1 MNPHQASN
9 FKFTKPAFFRF
20 LLITSMILCCTLSAT
35 MAQRKPKRISNSVTV
50 TRIAY
55 KGWKDALLLS
65 NGKVE
70 AVIVPSVGR
79 VMQFRFVGEEGVFWE
94 NSEVAGQPV
103 NPEAK
108 DWINFGGDKPWPSPQ
123 SEWPKITPRAWPPP
137 IGFDASEWTTKIL
150 HCTEGKTLRMCSSDA
165 SQLKEPLIMSLRLES
180 SIDVHYG
187 IRVQRDFFLDPKKQE
202 LSVHTMFKKI
212 SGNPVKVGVWVITQM
227 NEGEMIFV
235 PVPKNSQYKEGYD
248 KQSKEL
254 PEYFKVENGLIALKR
269 DAKKSTKIGNTAS
282 SLLWVGPK
290 HVLKIDSPREP
301 NAEYPDNGSSAEVYT
316 NLDPLKYVELE
327 MLGPVKELKVGDWV
341 SRTNMYTL
349 LRRTE
354 KTPETEA
361 RKILSR

>member
-1 MNPHQASN
+1 MNPHQAIN
-9 FKFTKPAFFRF
+9 FKFAKTAFFR
-20 LLITSMILCCTLSAT
+20 LLVSILISCCALSAT
-35 MAQRKPKRISNSVTV
+35 MAQRKPKHILNSVTV
-50 TRIAY
+50 TRIPY
-55 KGWKDALLLS
+55 KGWKDAIILS

-70 AVIVPSVGR
+70 AVIVPSIGR

-94 NSEVAGQPV
+94 NSEVAGQSV

-108 DWINFGGDKPWPSPQ
+108 DWMNFGGDKAWPAPQ

-165 SQLKEPLIMSLRLES
+165 NQLKEPLIMSLRLES
-180 SIDVHYG
+180 SVDVHYG

-202 LSVHTMFKKI
+202 LTVYTTFKKV
-212 SGNPVKVGVWVITQM
+212 SGIPVKTGVWVITQM

-235 PVPKNSQYKEGYD
+235 PLPKNSQYKDGYN

-254 PEYFKVENGLIALKR
+254 PEYFKVENGIIALKR
-269 DAKKSTKIGNTAS
+269 AAKKSTKIGNDAG
-282 SLLWVGPK
+282 SLLWVGQK
-290 HVLKIDSPREP
+290 HVLKIDSPREL
-301 NAEYPDNGSSAEVYT
+301 NAEYPDNDSSAEVYT

-327 MLGPVKELKVGDWV
+327 MLGPLKELKVGDWV

-354 KTPETEA
+354 KTPEAEA